1 MKDVN
6 ENGRSF
12 KVVAL
17 KVERDKQGG
26 SQTLLLFPHRDHM
39 QQDVYFALV
48 CGLLV
53 NRFVETHLFNDFAV
67 RARRHLQ
74 GETKSSV
81 SQLWATCFKG
91 LFKQFGE
98 IAEDVNL
105 NLKSHHGKCGSN
117 QKLAENPLT
126 VGLPQVFHSGWEVRS
141 VHTLFEHV
149 VGSESVSRQTG
160 KVLSDWSSSMD
171 MGIVGGEPPSIK
183 DV

>member
-1 MKDVN
+1 MTTELPLELIWIGDVRAAQFLALENAKHCAAGRCREVSLQKVRDLCMKDVN

-67 RARRHLQ
+67 RAQRHLQ
-74 GETKSSV
+74 GKTKSSV

-105 NLKSHHGKCGSN
+105 NLKSHH
-117 QKLAENPLT
+117 
-126 VGLPQVFHSGWEVRS
+126 
-141 VHTLFEHV
+141 
-149 VGSESVSRQTG
+149 
-160 KVLSDWSSSMD
+160 
-171 MGIVGGEPPSIK
+171 
-183 DV
+183 